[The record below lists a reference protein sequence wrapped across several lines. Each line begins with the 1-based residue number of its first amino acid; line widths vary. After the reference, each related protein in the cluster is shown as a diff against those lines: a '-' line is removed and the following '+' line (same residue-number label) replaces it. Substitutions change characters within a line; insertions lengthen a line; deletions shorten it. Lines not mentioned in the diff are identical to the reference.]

1 MYSLSTAHH
10 FSDFNQVVLQK
21 LWLVLWVLQYIS
33 GSSIIWV
40 LQDISGSFDCRDR
53 RLREIFPSV
62 AIFSRKQL
70 EIQAISNFRTYCTG
84 GVNIGIYCVFC
95 I

>member
-1 MYSLSTAHH
+1 MYSLSTAHL
-10 FSDFNQVVLQK
+10 FSDFNQVVLHK
-21 LWLVLWVLQYIS
+21 LCMV
-33 GSSIIWV
+33 IWA
-40 LQDISGSFDCRDR
+40 LKYISGSFDCRDR
-53 RLREIFPSV
+53 RLRKIFPSV